1 MSATAEQ
8 SELTKVLEEHC
19 KKQLEEE
26 TKLNLLILGEPGI
39 GKSTL
44 INGLVGADVAD
55 TGAPGFLAT
64 AGITTEVKIYE
75 YKCNNAT
82 INIWDTPGLLD
93 PTCNSDEILEKVK
106 EELSQIDLFL
116 FGINMDKTRY
126 LPENPTK
133 KIIAKISQ
141 KIGED
146 FWKKTLIVLT
156 RANVAITIMRITTA
170 PEVVKSAY
178 ETLLEGFKT
187 EVTKDIR
194 EYSKDSLKFAVAGID
209 REKKLFPDDI
219 EFWLS
224 AFWEKCFECID
235 SVPGKISLVKVN
247 KDRLVLANDKQTKEA
262 TQKQEE
268 KEKPEETEKPDQ
280 TKLQHQEIVLSE
292 NFQEKNKNTIL
303 SAVANAAIGG
313 AVGGTAGAVAGGALT
328 TAATAVAV
336 TAVAA
341 NPLFWVVL
349 GASAVGGGLAG
360 LYYSYKSSDDSE
372 KK

>member
-1 MSATAEQ
+1 MSATAEP
-8 SELTKVLEEHC
+8 SELTKVLEQHC

-26 TKLNLLILGEPGI
+26 TKLNLLILGEQRV

-44 INGLVGADVAD
+44 VNALLGATVAD
-55 TGAPGFLAT
+55 TGVPDFLAT

-75 YKCNNAT
+75 CKCNNAT
-82 INIWDTPGLLD
+82 IKIWDTPGLLD
-93 PTCNSDEILEKVK
+93 PTCNSDEILEIVK
-106 EELSQIDLFL
+106 EELSEIDLFL
-116 FGINMDKTRY
+116 FCINMDKTRY

-156 RANVAITIMRITTA
+156 RANVAITIMGITTP
-170 PEVVKSAY
+170 PEVLKSAY
-178 ETLLEGFKT
+178 ENLLEGFKT

-224 AFWEKCFECID
+224 AFWEKCYECID

-247 KDRLVLANDKQTKEA
+247 KDRLVVEEDKLAK
-262 TQKQEE
+262 
-268 KEKPEETEKPDQ
+268 KPDQ
-280 TKLQHQEIVLSE
+280 TKLQDQKIVLSE
-292 NFQEKNKNTIL
+292 KFQEKNTSSVL
-303 SAVANAAIGG
+303 SSL
-313 AVGGTAGAVAGGALT
+313 AGAVVGYAGFA
-328 TAATAVAV
+328 
-336 TAVAA
+336 
-341 NPLFWVVL
+341 
-349 GASAVGGGLAG
+349 
-360 LYYSYKSSDDSE
+360 YSYFKSNSNGDE